1 MRDILY
7 GDKARSALK
16 AGVDELANAV
26 KVTLGP
32 KGRNVVIDRGY
43 GAPVITKDGVTVAR
57 EIKPKGH
64 FEAVGAN
71 IIREAASRTND
82 AVGDGTTTAT
92 VLAQEIVSEGIRNI
106 TAGAPPLAIRRGIE
120 RAVHAVVAK
129 IKTLAIPVTDSDL
142 RHVAEIS
149 ANDKELGGVIADA
162 MQKIGPRGVVTVEES
177 QSLETMIEV
186 VQGMRFD
193 KGYISPYMITNPERM
208 EAEHKAAKLL
218 ITTKRIAFVS
228 DILPIIEQMLE
239 AKERDLVIIADDVE
253 GEALTMLIVNKMK
266 GLFNCVIVRAP
277 GYGDKKREMLQ
288 DIATLTSATLFEE
301 AAGSKVEDAK
311 LADLG
316 QADKVVVTAQH
327 TTIIGGA
334 GDKEKLAE
342 RVKQI
347 EVKISEV
354 NMEFDREQLRER
366 IAKLTSGVA
375 VINVG
380 AATEVEMREKKHRI
394 EDAVAATKAALEE
407 GIVVGGG
414 VAFLRAKQHIGS
426 LPNIPEDEKIGSN
439 ILFKALQSPI
449 RALLENAGKNAV
461 SIMDDIFGS
470 TSDSYG
476 YNVATDKFEDLVEAG
491 IVDPAKVT
499 RLALENGASAAMMLL
514 TTECVVVEVPDDGK
528 GVEPK

>member
-7 GDKARSALK
+7 GDKARQALK
-16 AGVDELANAV
+16 AGVDELADAV

-82 AVGDGTTTAT
+82 AAGDGTTTAT

-120 RAVHAVVAK
+120 RAVHAVVAE
-129 IKTLAIPVTDSDL
+129 IKALAIPVTEANL

-177 QSLETMIEV
+177 QGLDTTIEV

-193 KGYISPYMITNPERM
+193 KGYISPYMVTNPERM

-218 ITTKRIAFVS
+218 ITTKRIALVS

-239 AKERDLVIIADDVE
+239 AKERDLVIVADDVE
-253 GEALTMLIVNKMK
+253 GEALTMLVVNKMK

-288 DIATLTSATLFEE
+288 DIATLTAATLFEE
-301 AAGSKVEDAK
+301 AAGSSVEDAK
-311 LADLG
+311 LSDLG
-316 QADKVVVTAQH
+316 QADKVIVTAQH

-347 EVKISEV
+347 EVKIGEV
-354 NMEFDREQLRER
+354 KMEFDREQLRER

-394 EDAVAATKAALEE
+394 EDAVAATKAAVEE

-414 VAFLRAKQHIGS
+414 VAFLRAKQRVRGFEAPIEENIGT
-426 LPNIPEDEKIGSN
+426 G
-439 ILFKALQSPI
+439 ILFKALESPI
-449 RALLENAGKNAV
+449 RALLQNAGKDPGHIIAEIYA
-461 SIMDDIFGS
+461 SS
-470 TSDSYG
+470 ERSG
-476 YNVATDKFEDLVEAG
+476 YNVATDTFEDLVEAG

>member
-7 GDKARSALK
+7 ADKARSALK
-16 AGVDELANAV
+16 AGVDELADAV

-64 FEAVGAN
+64 FESVGAN

-82 AVGDGTTTAT
+82 AAGDGTTTAT

-106 TAGAPPLAIRRGIE
+106 AAGTSPLAIRRGIE
-120 RAVHAVVAK
+120 RAVHAVVAE
-129 IKTLAIPVTDSDL
+129 IKALAIPVTESNL

-149 ANDKELGGVIADA
+149 ANDKALGGVIADA
-162 MQKIGPRGVVTVEES
+162 MQKIGSRGVVTVEES
-177 QSLETMIEV
+177 QSLDTTIEV

-193 KGYISPYMITNPERM
+193 KGYISPYMVTDPERM
-208 EAEHKAAKLL
+208 EAEHKAARLL
-218 ITTKRIAFVS
+218 ITTKHVSLVS
-228 DILPIIEQMLE
+228 DILPIIEQMIE
-239 AKERDLVIIADDVE
+239 AKERDLVIIADTVD
-253 GEALTMLIVNKMK
+253 GEALTMLVVNKMK
-266 GLFNCVIVRAP
+266 GNFNCVIVRAP

-288 DIATLTSATLFEE
+288 DIATLTSAKLFDE
-301 AAGSKVEDAK
+301 AAGVKLEDAK
-311 LADLG
+311 LEDLG

-327 TTIIGGA
+327 TTIICGA
-334 GDKEKLAE
+334 GDAKKLEE

-354 NMEFDREQLRER
+354 SMEFDREQLRER
-366 IAKLTSGVA
+366 IAKLTSGIA

-380 AATEVEMREKKHRI
+380 ARTEVEMREKKHRI
-394 EDAVAATKAALEE
+394 EDAVAATKAAVEE
-407 GIVVGGG
+407 GIVPGGG
-414 VAFLRAKQHIGS
+414 IALLRAKQQIAGFALSIEEHIGA
-426 LPNIPEDEKIGSN
+426 N
-439 ILFKALQSPI
+439 ILLKALESPVK
-449 RALLENAGKNAV
+449 ALLENAGRDPGHIIAQIYEASGAV
-461 SIMDDIFGS
+461 
-470 TSDSYG
+470 G
-476 YNVATDKFEDLVEAG
+476 YNVATDVFEDLVEAG

-514 TTECVVVEVPDDGK
+514 TTECVVVEVPDNGK
-528 GVEPK
+528 EVEPK